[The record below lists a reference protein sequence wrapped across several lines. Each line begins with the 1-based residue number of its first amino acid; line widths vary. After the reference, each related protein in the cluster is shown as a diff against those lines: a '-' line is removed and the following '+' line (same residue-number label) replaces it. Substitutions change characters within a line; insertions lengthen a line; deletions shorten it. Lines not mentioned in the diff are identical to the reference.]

1 MSAPYAA
8 QGSRLVTNDELVPR
22 FPGKTAEDI
31 VRGTGIHARRWLA
44 EGQPML
50 AMLMQTVR
58 AALKG
63 EGLEPRDID
72 LIVCST
78 STPPFATPTTAC
90 LVLNE
95 LSKLGETIEIPAY
108 DLSAAC
114 TGYLYA
120 MASAHDFLRARP
132 EAKALVLTAEAMS
145 RVVDPADFDS
155 AILFGDAASAT
166 ILYGHESVGRSRAIV
181 RRPVLSAK
189 GEDGTFLSVPSAGW
203 GGYLKMNGKKVF
215 SEAIKQMVA
224 ILKRACAEAG
234 IQPTDLNLVVPHQ
247 ANARIVEV
255 VRQRAG
261 ISIERMVND
270 IGDTGNT
277 SSTTIPLCLANLLG
291 KQAPS
296 SKIGLCAFGAGF
308 TMGAAILELPDAS
321 PKGE

>member
-1 MSAPYAA
+1 
-8 QGSRLVTNDELVPR
+8 V
-22 FPGKTAEDI
+22 
-31 VRGTGIHARRWLA
+31 
-44 EGQPML
+44 
-50 AMLMQTVR
+50 
-58 AALKG
+58 
-63 EGLEPRDID
+63 
-72 LIVCST
+72 
-78 STPPFATPTTAC
+78 AC

-95 LSKLGETIEIPAY
+95 LSKLGETLEIPAY

-114 TGYLYA
+114 SGYLYA
-120 MASAHDFLRARP
+120 MASAHDFLRTRP

-145 RVVDPADFDS
+145 RVVDPTDFDS

-166 ILYGHESVGRSRAIV
+166 VLYGHENAGRSRAIV

-189 GEDGTFLSVPSAGW
+189 GEDGTVLSVPSAGM

-224 ILKRACAEAG
+224 ILRRACAEAG

-291 KQAPS
+291 KQPPA

-308 TMGAAILELPDAS
+308 TMGAAILELPADS
-321 PKGE
+321 QHEE

>member
-1 MSAPYAA
+1 MSSPYAA
-8 QGSRLVTNDELVPR
+8 QGSRLVTNDELIHR
-22 FPGKTAEDI
+22 FPGNTVEDI

-44 EGQPML
+44 EGQTL
-50 AMLMQTVR
+50 LGLLMQTVE
-58 AALKG
+58 AALIG
-63 EGLEPRDID
+63 ERLEPHDVD

-78 STPPFATPTTAC
+78 STPPFATPTMAC

-95 LSKLGETIEIPAY
+95 LSKRGGPTLEIPAY

-132 EAKALVLTAEAMS
+132 NGVVLVLTAEAMS
-145 RVVDPADFDS
+145 RAVDPADFDS

-166 ILYGHESVGRSRAIV
+166 VLYGNDSVGRSRAVV
-181 RRPVLSAK
+181 RRTVLSAK
-189 GEDGTFLSVPSAGW
+189 GEDGTALSVPAAGW

-215 SEAIKQMVA
+215 AEAVKQMVA

-234 IQPTDLNLVVPHQ
+234 IQPADLNLVVPHQ

-261 ISIERMVND
+261 IGIERMVND
-270 IGDTGNT
+270 IGATGNT

-291 KQAPS
+291 KQPPG

-308 TMGAAILELPDAS
+308 TMGAAILELPSAS
-321 PKGE
+321 